1 MSDTLV
7 KEIVMKLRDIDQLY
21 KAPDQDIFSDLEVE
35 MFGQSGMERVEK
47 KLQPGFWKKSGVLRL
62 VLQLPKEK
70 IKPGLDEKVMRAI
83 DRYVELSTADNKIA
97 ARTERWKGVRALLM
111 SLVISIVLLVLAS
124 VLSGLLPPKFP
135 SEVSYFF
142 AAILSLI
149 IWVIIWNPLDTLVF
163 EWIPFARANQ
173 ILAYM
178 AKAEIVIKPWE

>member
-7 KEIVMKLRDIDQLY
+7 KEIVVKLRDIDQLY
-21 KAPDQDIFSDLEVE
+21 KAPEQDIFSDLEVE
-35 MFGQSGMERVEK
+35 MFGESGMARVQK

-62 VLQLPKEK
+62 VILLPKDK
-70 IKPGLDEKVMRAI
+70 IKPDLAQKVMHAI
-83 DRYVELSTADNKIA
+83 DKYAELSTADNKIA
-97 ARTERWKGVRALLM
+97 ARSERWKGFRALLM
-111 SLVISIVLLVLAS
+111 SLAVSVVLIVLAS
-124 VLSGLLPPKFP
+124 VVAGLLPPKFP